1 VALVCRVNG
10 VRNRRYLIP
19 QLTSNQSPAD
29 GGIGGDGERERE
41 RESVVVKST
50 AGDDGGAES
59 GA

>member
-1 VALVCRVNG
+1 MMERK
-10 VRNRRYLIP
+10 R
-19 QLTSNQSPAD
+19 
-29 GGIGGDGERERE
+29 ERERE